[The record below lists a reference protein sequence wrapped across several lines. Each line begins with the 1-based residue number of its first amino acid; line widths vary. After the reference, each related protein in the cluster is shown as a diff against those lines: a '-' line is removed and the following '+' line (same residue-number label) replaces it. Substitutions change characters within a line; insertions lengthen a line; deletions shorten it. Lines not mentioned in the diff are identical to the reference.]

1 MPSGRA
7 GQLREAGVVPSVDAP
22 ETPASNTNQDLET
35 LLALPESRSLAV
47 GIASRLRA
55 AILGGHFGPGERLR
69 EEVLARSMGVS
80 RGPVREALARLERE
94 GLVVIRHNRGAFV
107 GRLSREDLD
116 EVHTLRLVLERL
128 AVQRTAELGDAA
140 LFAEMQAVVDEMAA
154 HADRGITEQEAA
166 ELDVR
171 FHDLIYRGSGH
182 RRLQGCWA
190 NLRPQIHIVLLSRNV
205 AHEDFRDYLVASHQ
219 AILDALRDRDEAKA
233 VMILEDHLRGSYE
246 RVVLSQAR
254 QIAPDGSA
262 TTPADKTQ
270 GTPVSDG

>member
-1 MPSGRA
+1 
-7 GQLREAGVVPSVDAP
+7 LREAGAAPGVDRP
-22 ETPASNTNQDLET
+22 ETSGFNSDLES

-116 EVHTLRLVLERL
+116 EVHTLRVVLERL
-128 AVQRTAELGDAA
+128 AVQRAAQLGDAA

-154 HADRGITEQEAA
+154 RADRGITEQEAA

-171 FHDLIYRGSGH
+171 FHDLIYRGSAH
-182 RRLQGCWA
+182 RRLQECWA

-205 AHEDFRDYLVASHQ
+205 AHEDFRDYLVGSHQ
-219 AILDALRDRDEAKA
+219 AILDALRDRDEPKA
-233 VMILEDHLRGSYE
+233 LAILDDHLRGSYE
-246 RVVLSQAR
+246 RVVLGHAR
-254 QIAPDGSA
+254 QVAPDEA
-262 TTPADKTQ
+262 LAAPADGSQ
-270 GTPVSDG
+270 NSAPVDG